1 MTETPAL
8 PRDEDGYEL
17 WLRYRPLPQPRRATL
32 AAAINA
38 IATGAE
44 TPILAA
50 ARSELERGLAGLIG
64 LTPGHVSLPATPPA
78 DMPAAMAGRL
88 VLGTPATLPLI
99 DTLDLPLAKLKPEGY
114 VVRGIATARG
124 RLVVVAA
131 NDAPGVL
138 YGVFA
143 LLRHLQLGGDLDHLD
158 LISAPDLA
166 LRLLDHWDN
175 LDRTVERGYAGF
187 SIWDWWTLPDY
198 IRPQYRDYARAS
210 ASIGLNGAVL
220 NNVNASPDMLSDYY
234 LRKVVGLADTFR
246 PWGIKVYLSVNF
258 ASPMVLDGLATADPL
273 DPAVRAW
280 WRDKAAAIYRLIPDF
295 GGFLVKANS
304 EGQPGPQDFGRSH
317 ADGANMLAEA
327 LAPHGGIVMWRA
339 FVYAPDT
346 TRDRHAQAYDEFQPL
361 DGQFADNVIVQ
372 VKNGPLDFQ
381 PREPFSPLFGAM
393 PKTPLMLELQVTK
406 EYLGQATHV
415 CYLGPLFQ
423 EVLGAET
430 GVRPEG
436 ATVADVIAGRVTSQK
451 LTGIAAVA
459 NIGTDR
465 DWTGGVFNQANWYA
479 YGRLAWD
486 NRADAAA
493 IAIDWVRLTLTDDA
507 EAVGRI
513 VALMLLSREAVVNY
527 IAPFGLAHQMATSHH
542 YGPGPWVDDLE
553 RADWN
558 PTYYAQAGTDG
569 IGFDRTAAGS
579 RALLQYAPEVQAA
592 FADPRT
598 IDEGFLLW
606 FHHLP
611 WDFVTRSGRTLWDA
625 LVARYDQGVA
635 EVAAMQAAWR
645 TVQPLID
652 AERFAQ
658 VETFLAIQAREARWW
673 RDACVAYF
681 QTFAARPLPRG
692 HAAPPESLAHYKALT
707 FPRAPGI

>member
-1 MTETPAL
+1 MTETPAPL
-8 PRDEDGYEL
+8 RDEDGYEL
-17 WLRYRPLPQPRRATL
+17 WLRYRELPQPRRTTL
-32 AAAINA
+32 AAALGTIV
-38 IATGAE
+38 TGAE
-44 TPILAA
+44 TPVLAA
-50 ARSELERGLAGLIG
+50 ARSELQRGLAGLLG
-64 LTPGHVSLPATPPA
+64 MTPGHVALPATAPA
-78 DMPAAMAGRL
+78 DAL

-99 DTLDLPLAKLKPEGY
+99 AALDLPLATLKPEGY
-114 VVRGIATARG
+114 VVRAVATAQG
-124 RLVVVAA
+124 RRVVVAG
-131 NDAPGVL
+131 NDDCGVL
-138 YGVFA
+138 YGAFA
-143 LLRHLQLGGDLDHLD
+143 LLRHLQLGGGLDGLD
-158 LISAPDLA
+158 LISAPDVA

-198 IRPQYRDYARAS
+198 IRPQYRDYARAC
-210 ASIGLNGAVL
+210 ASIGLNGTVL
-220 NNVNASPDMLSDYY
+220 NNVNAAPDMLSDYY
-234 LRKVVGLADTFR
+234 LLKVVGLADTFR

-280 WRDKAAAIYRLIPDF
+280 WRDRAAAIYRLIPDF

-304 EGQPGPQDFGRSH
+304 EGQPGPQDFSRSH

-346 TRDRHAQAYDEFQPL
+346 RRDRHAQAYDEFQPL

-393 PKTPLMLELQVTK
+393 PRTPLMLELQVTK
-406 EYLGQATHV
+406 EYLGQATNV

-423 EVLGAET
+423 EVLGSET

-436 ATVADVIAGRVTSQK
+436 ATVADVIAGRVTPQK

-486 NRADAAA
+486 NRADARA
-493 IAIDWVRLTLTDDA
+493 IAEDWVRLTLTDDA
-507 EAVGRI
+507 DTIAAI

-527 IAPFGLAHQMATSHH
+527 MAPLGLAHQMATDHH
-542 YGPGPWVDDLE
+542 YGPGPWVDDLK
-553 RADWN
+553 RDDWN
-558 PTYYAQAGTDG
+558 PTYYAKAATDG

-579 RALLQYAPEVQAA
+579 EALLQYAPRVQAA
-592 FADPRT
+592 FADPKT
-598 IDEGFLLW
+598 IDERFLLW

-611 WDFVTRSGRTLWDA
+611 WDFVTQSGRTLWNA

-645 TVQPLID
+645 GVRDRID

-658 VETFLAIQAREARWW
+658 VETFLAIQRREAQWW
-673 RDACVAYF
+673 RDASIAYF
-681 QTFAARPLPRG
+681 QTFAARPLPEG
-692 HAAPPESLAHYKALT
+692 HAAPPHDVAHYRALT

>member
-1 MTETPAL
+1 MTDTPSL

-17 WLRYRPLPQPRRATL
+17 WLRYRLLPQPRRATL

-50 ARSELERGLAGLIG
+50 ARSELERGLAGLLG
-64 LTPGHVSLPATPPA
+64 LTPGHVVLPEATPTDA
-78 DMPAAMAGRL
+78 PAALAGRL

-99 DTLDLPLAKLKPEGY
+99 ASLDLPLATLRPEGY
-114 VVRGIATARG
+114 VVRALATARG
-124 RLVVVAA
+124 RLVVIAG

-143 LLRHLQLGGDLDHLD
+143 LLRHLQLGGDLNRLD
-158 LISAPDLA
+158 LVSAPDLA

-198 IRPQYRDYARAS
+198 IRPHYRDYARAS

-258 ASPMVLDGLATADPL
+258 AAPMVLDGLATADPL
-273 DPAVRAW
+273 DPDVRAW
-280 WRDKAAAIYRLIPDF
+280 WRDKAAAIYDLIPDF

-327 LAPHGGIVMWRA
+327 VAPHGGIVMWRA

-346 TRDRHAQAYDEFQPL
+346 ARDRHAQAYDEFQPL
-361 DGQFADNVIVQ
+361 DGAFADNVIVQ

-393 PKTPLMLELQVTK
+393 PNTPLMLELQVTK

-423 EVLGAET
+423 EVLGADT
-430 GVRPEG
+430 GIRPEG
-436 ATVADVIAGRVTSQK
+436 ATVADVIAGRVTPQR

-486 NRADAAA
+486 TGADAAA

-513 VALMLLSREAVVNY
+513 VAMMLLSREAVVNY
-527 IAPFGLAHQMATSHH
+527 VAPFGLAHQMATSHH

-558 PTYYAQAGTDG
+558 PTYYAQAGSDG

-579 RALLQYAPEVQAA
+579 RALLQYAPPVQAA

-606 FHHLP
+606 FHHMP

-635 EVAAMQAAWR
+635 EVAAMRAAWR
-645 TVQPLID
+645 TVRPLID
-652 AERFAQ
+652 AERFTQ

-673 RDACVAYF
+673 RDASIAYF
-681 QTFAARPLPRG
+681 QTFAQRPLPKG
-692 HAAPPESLAHYKALT
+692 HAAPPHDLAYYKALT